1 MKRIISLV
9 MVLVSLTCS
18 LTVSAAASEIQNDL
32 GFVKINVY
40 TPGQFSD
47 VSSSEWCAA
56 NVQTAYEYGVMSGK
70 SSSFFDTN
78 GDLTIAQAI
87 AMACRIH
94 NAYYGNNYSFQSD
107 GIWYQSYVD
116 YALDN
121 GIIPAPYG
129 SYNVPVSRAG
139 FASILNGA
147 LPDSALLQIN
157 IVEEQSIPDVPTD
170 SNYYNAVYRLYRAG
184 VLTGNDTKGTFTPFS
199 YITRGAAAAI
209 VSRMVEPSLRK
220 SITLVASQDPVSV
233 SLSASS
239 QTIDV
244 GKGFGL
250 IATVLPAD
258 ATDKTITWTSSNRAV
273 ATVDRGYVY
282 GNAPGTAV
290 ITAKTANGKA
300 ASCEVTVVQA
310 VAVNDT
316 WRAQKAYD
324 KLKSVVK
331 FPDTLQIYGVWAYD
345 LNQFDKIEIEYS
357 AKNNLGN
364 TVRNF
369 YVVTFLEDGTIYTTD
384 AKYSSPHKSSGF
396 LGTNLREVSINSI
409 SK

>member
-18 LTVSAAASEIQNDL
+18 LTVSVAASEIQNDL

-239 QTIDV
+239 QT
-244 GKGFGL
+244 
-250 IATVLPAD
+250 
-258 ATDKTITWTSSNRAV
+258 N
-273 ATVDRGYVY
+273 
-282 GNAPGTAV
+282 
-290 ITAKTANGKA
+290 
-300 ASCEVTVVQA
+300 
-310 VAVNDT
+310 
-316 WRAQKAYD
+316 
-324 KLKSVVK
+324 
-331 FPDTLQIYGVWAYD
+331 
-345 LNQFDKIEIEYS
+345 
-357 AKNNLGN
+357 
-364 TVRNF
+364 
-369 YVVTFLEDGTIYTTD
+369 
-384 AKYSSPHKSSGF
+384 H
-396 LGTNLREVSINSI
+396 
-409 SK
+409 